1 MKISTL
7 LSLFFILVIVSC
19 GTKNQHQYTLEINI
33 HGVED
38 QTWLYLGQRKS
49 GAFDKLDSAQVSEGK
64 AVMQNTFDGIPK
76 MVLLR
81 IGDTNK
87 AVNFFLEASN
97 IQISANAEDLD
108 NTEVKG
114 STSHEEL
121 MELKMRLTPMEQASK
136 VLYEAYSAASAEG
149 DTTKLKELEA
159 SFEALQDEQ
168 NQAVKK
174 FIQDYPSSYVAPYA
188 LGMYLVY
195 EMTADQLETA
205 LNLLSEAVHNS
216 SDFVRLSERAQVLK
230 KVAEGQPAVDFTLD
244 DPEGR
249 EVSLSSFKGKYLLI
263 DFWASWCGPC
273 RKENPHV
280 VQVYEDFRDKGFEIL
295 GVSLDTRRDAWI
307 DAIEKDG
314 LDWFHV
320 SDLKGWQSSAGQ
332 LYGVNSIPHTVLLDK
347 DGMIIAKGLRAK
359 ELRNMLETLL

>member
-1 MKISTL
+1 MKIRK
-7 LSLFFILVIVSC
+7 ILPYFLVLATMAC
-19 GTKNQHQYTLEINI
+19 GTKKDPQYTLEISI
-33 HGVED
+33 DGLED

-49 GAFDKLDSAQVSEGK
+49 GNFEKLDSAQVADGISN
-64 AVMQNTFDGIPK
+64 MQNTFDGIPK
-76 MVLLR
+76 LVLLR

-87 AVNFFLEASN
+87 AVNFFLEATT
-97 IQISANAEDLD
+97 IQITANANDLD

-114 STSHEEL
+114 SASHDEL

-136 VLYEAYSAASAEG
+136 TLYEAYSAASAEG
-149 DTTKLKELEA
+149 DTSKLKELEA
-159 SFEALQDEQ
+159 SFEALQEEQ
-168 NQAVKK
+168 NKAVKK
-174 FIQDYPSSYVAPYA
+174 FIQDYPASYVSPYA

-195 EMTADQLETA
+195 DMTAEQLDAT
-205 LNLLSEAVHNS
+205 LSMMGNEVHNS
-216 SDFVRLSERAQVLK
+216 PDYIRLSERVEVLK

-249 EVSLSSFKGKYLLI
+249 EVSLSSFQGKYLLI

-280 VQVYEDFRDKGFEIL
+280 VQVYEDFREKGFEIL
-295 GVSLDTRRDAWI
+295 GVSLDTRREAWM

-314 LDWFHV
+314 LEWYHV

-347 DGMIIAKGLRAK
+347 DGIIIAKGLRAK